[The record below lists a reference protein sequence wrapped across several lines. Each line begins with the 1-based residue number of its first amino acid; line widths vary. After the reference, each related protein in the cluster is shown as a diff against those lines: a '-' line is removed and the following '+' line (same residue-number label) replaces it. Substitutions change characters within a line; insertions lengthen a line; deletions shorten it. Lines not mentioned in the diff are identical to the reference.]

1 MSVSVV
7 ATPDVDPSQRFLA
20 NAGMFPLSTHGV
32 ALVFGRDQ
40 WRIVGIRID
49 DTESRR
55 DARVQQPY
63 TLGAQKRQQR
73 ARFLVGYDEFH
84 LYGEG
89 ACGFENTRLVQH
101 MVAAKACHG
110 AKRRP
115 SADPKF
121 VRLREQPL
129 PKGAIVMPIAL
140 VHVEPEK

>member
-1 MSVSVV
+1 MSVSAA
-7 ATPDVDPSQRFLA
+7 ATPDADPNQGFLA

-32 ALVFGRDQ
+32 ALVFDRDP
-40 WRIVGIRID
+40 WGIVGIRID
-49 DTESRR
+49 DTEFSR

-63 TLGAQKRQQR
+63 ALGAQKRQQR
-73 ARFLVGYDEFH
+73 TRLLVGYDEFH

-89 ACGFENTRLVQH
+89 ARGFEKTRFVQH

-110 AKRRP
+110 TKRRP
-115 SADPKF
+115 SANPKS

-140 VHVEPEK
+140 VHVEPEE